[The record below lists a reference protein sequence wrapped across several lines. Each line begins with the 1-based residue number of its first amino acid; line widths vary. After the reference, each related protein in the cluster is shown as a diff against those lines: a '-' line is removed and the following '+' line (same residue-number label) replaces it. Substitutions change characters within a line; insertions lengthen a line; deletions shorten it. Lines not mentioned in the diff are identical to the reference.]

1 MKILH
6 ISTQYYADGDTSFC
20 GEQGVLCD
28 RDNKTLLPDEQW
40 CSKCLH
46 LRDEAEQTNLK
57 IFDEEF
63 LQNKDLTKED

>member
-28 RDNKTLLPDEQW
+28 RDNRTLLPDEQW
-40 CSKCLH
+40 CPKCLH
-46 LRDEAEQTNLK
+46 LRDEANKLGLTK
-57 IFDEEF
+57 IWDEEF
-63 LQNKDLTKED
+63 QKRL